1 MKLQVLYFAAL
12 RERIGQA
19 AESVEVPAAVATV
32 GELRAWL
39 AARGEPWGSAFAE
52 TRRLR
57 AAVNQGMARDDSPLA
72 EGAEVA
78 FFPPVTGG

>member
-1 MKLQVLYFAAL
+1 VKLHVLYFAAL
-12 RERIGQA
+12 RERLARAG
-19 AESVEVPAAVATV
+19 EEVEVPASVNSVAA
-32 GELRAWL
+32 LRQWL

-57 AAVNQGMARDDSPLA
+57 AAVDQSMAADATALH
-72 EGAEVA
+72 ENAEVA

>member
-1 MKLQVLYFAAL
+1 MNLQVLYFAAL
-12 RERIGQA
+12 RERVGRA
-19 AESVEVPAAVATV
+19 AERVEVPPGVATV

-57 AAVNQGMARDDSPLA
+57 AAVDQAMARDDTPLA

-78 FFPPVTGG
+78 FFPQVTGG

>member
-1 MKLQVLYFAAL
+1 MNITILYFAAL
-12 RERIGQA
+12 RETLGLER
-19 AESVEVPAAVATV
+19 EEVRLPGGIASA

-39 AARGEPWGSAFAE
+39 AGRGAAWGEALAQGRNVQVAVDRVLGDAE
-52 TRRLR
+52 TPLR
-57 AAVNQGMARDDSPLA
+57 